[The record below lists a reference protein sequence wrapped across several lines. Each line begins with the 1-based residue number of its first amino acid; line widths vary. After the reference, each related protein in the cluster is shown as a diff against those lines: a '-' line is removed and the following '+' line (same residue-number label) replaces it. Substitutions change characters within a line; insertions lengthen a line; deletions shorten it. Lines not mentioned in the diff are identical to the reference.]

1 MFPIIIQ
8 HPPSTDVMTTD
19 DTITAS
25 KRLKRGPDDVTNES
39 SAFLS
44 SFSSLTNAV
53 SSTTLTFPTCF
64 PKQAEDSFSSSAE
77 REDISDVT
85 EQNDDDDDNNNSTAK
100 ETKTITPGS
109 STIAFP
115 SSSTI
120 LSQDSSEFNE
130 KIEHDEEWIP
140 PMYKQS
146 QQIGLSLENVDDEDD
161 EKEIDVIKT
170 NTTKTATTCQ
180 TYRPSTSQSM
190 LSLSAIPSIP
200 VVSEQGPIDTNIL
213 YSPPTKHTKR
223 PGRFR
228 FILEMILIQVLV
240 LLSFEAYQ
248 QTTNKLILPTR
259 QTTAVP
265 SDPVVTHNTSVVVA
279 QYIPTDDEVDDC
291 IYVPGGGF
299 SGFWFTLGRLSALS
313 FEQAQQE
320 TFVCYSAGCL
330 GVVATLLQHFQREH
344 DLLLLQQQQQQQQ
357 PQPPQHGILDLS
369 SDPSRPSVVSGP
381 GHQELYSMARAIQ
394 LEWLDGSLHRYEVV
408 EAFID
413 RMMDIL
419 AVTILS
425 SDEHSGNNTMV
436 ESPLYQRF
444 LHTIQ
449 NNLFVVTSVPMT
461 STDTAPESNRRG
473 LLQATLQRP
482 NDLASLKRMLLQT
495 TWIPMAVG
503 SSFSHQGHL
512 DGAFTVWQHPSCR
525 RNVGL
530 VMPKRKQSSNIK
542 ATNGGVWAAMKSY
555 SHLLSDAWMLW
566 SNTLNVNLGK
576 HAVENLFQM
585 GLEHGV

>member
-1 MFPIIIQ
+1 M
-8 HPPSTDVMTTD
+8 
-19 DTITAS
+19 TAS

-64 PKQAEDSFSSSAE
+64 PKQAEDSFSSSAK
-77 REDISDVT
+77 REDIADITV
-85 EQNDDDDDNNNSTAK
+85 QNDNNNNNSTAK

-115 SSSTI
+115 SSSTL
-120 LSQDSSEFNE
+120 LSQDSSDFNE
-130 KIEHDEEWIP
+130 KEEHDEEWIP
-140 PMYKQS
+140 PMSKQS
-146 QQIGLSLENVDDEDD
+146 QQIGLSLEKEDDEDD
-161 EKEIDVIKT
+161 EKEIDEIKT
-170 NTTKTATTCQ
+170 NTTTATATTCQ
-180 TYRPSTSQSM
+180 TYLSSTSQSM

-200 VVSEQGPIDTNIL
+200 VVSEQGPTDTNIPS
-213 YSPPTKHTKR
+213 SPPTKHTKR
-223 PGRFR
+223 PERFR
-228 FILEMILIQVLV
+228 FILEMICVQVLV
-240 LLSFEAYQ
+240 LLSFEVYQ
-248 QTTNKLILPTR
+248 QTTNKLTLPTR

-265 SDPVVTHNTSVVVA
+265 SDPVVHHNASVVVA

-313 FEQAQQE
+313 FQQAQKD

-344 DLLLLQQQQQQQQ
+344 DLLLLQQQQRKQL
-357 PQPPQHGILDLS
+357 GIPDLS
-369 SDPSRPSVVSGP
+369 SDPTTPPVVSGP
-381 GHQELYSMARAIQ
+381 GHQELYAMARAIQ

-413 RMMDIL
+413 RMMDTL
-419 AVTILS
+419 ETTILS
-425 SDEHSGNNTMV
+425 HDGNNNSMV
-436 ESPLYQRF
+436 ESPLYQQF

-449 NNLFVVTSVPMT
+449 NNLFVVTSAPMS
-461 STDTAPESNRRG
+461 STATALQPNRRG
-473 LLQATLQRP
+473 LLRATLQRP
-482 NDLASLKRMLLQT
+482 NDLASLKQMLLQT

-530 VMPKRKQSSNIK
+530 VMPKRKQSSILHEN
-542 ATNGGVWAAMKSY
+542 GVWAIVRSY
-555 SHLLSDAWMLW
+555 SNLLSDAWMLW
-566 SNTLNVNLGK
+566 SNTLNVNLDK
-576 HAVENLFQM
+576 QAVENLFQM
-585 GLEHGV
+585 GLKHGV